1 MPCGSQ
7 RCAVLGACPEPPGV
21 VAALW
26 TAARIDREPALRC
39 SVCRADTASRQS
51 RCVRWPDF
59 DAHALRTAAAEY
71 GRRTRWFGGT
81 PSPVDAVAGTGNS
94 LKLR

>member
-1 MPCGSQ
+1 M
-7 RCAVLGACPEPPGV
+7 
-21 VAALW
+21 
-26 TAARIDREPALRC
+26 
-39 SVCRADTASRQS
+39 
-51 RCVRWPDF
+51 RWPDF